1 MNSKQSRVELAIGNM
16 NIEVLNSMQLEAIE
30 NIRKNPEIVL
40 LAPTGSGKTIAFLLP
55 ILEMLKTDNDQIQA
69 LVLAPSRELSIQI
82 EQVFRSMKTGFKS
95 LCCYGGHPV
104 SVEKKSLKTPPA
116 LLIGTPGRIAD
127 HLRRE
132 HIDTENIRFIVLD
145 EFDKSLEFGFE
156 AEMSFIM
163 GRLRGLQKRV
173 LTSATK
179 STEIPAFTGLK
190 NPIELNHLPN
200 EAPEGLTL
208 KMVMSESTEKQDTLM
223 QLLCLLGT
231 KASLVF
237 CNHREAV
244 ERLSSFLNE
253 NGLYNDVFHGGL
265 EQEER
270 ERTLIKFRNGSIRIL
285 ITTDLAARG
294 LDIPLIENIIHYQLP
309 AVETAFTHRNG
320 RTARMHAQGNAFL
333 ILSDKDKIPGW
344 IEEKPELVSLPA
356 KAIIPPASEWTTI
369 YISAGKKDKVNKVD
383 IVGWLLQKG
392 HLKKEELGL
401 IDVLDFISFAA
412 VKSNKINEL
421 FRLLR
426 NEPLKKK
433 KVKIAVAR

>member
-1 MNSKQSRVELAIGNM
+1 MNLKQSRVDLAIGNM
-16 NIEVLNSMQLEAIE
+16 NIDVLNSMQLEAID

-55 ILEMLKTDNDQIQA
+55 ILEMLKTDNDQIQS
-69 LVLAPSRELSIQI
+69 LVIAPSRELSIQI
-82 EQVFRSMKTGFKS
+82 EHVFKSMKTGFKS

-104 SVEKKSLKTPPA
+104 SVEKKSLKIPPA

-132 HIDTENIRFIVLD
+132 HIDTENIRLVVLD

-163 GRLRGLQKRV
+163 GRLGHLQKRV

-179 STEIPAFTGLK
+179 STEIPVFAGLK

-208 KMVMSESTEKQDTLM
+208 KMVMSESIEKQDILM

-309 AVETAFTHRNG
+309 AVEAAFTHRNG
-320 RTARMHAQGNAFL
+320 RTARMHAHGNAFL
-333 ILSDKDKIPGW
+333 ILSDKDKMPIW

-356 KAIIPPASEWTTI
+356 KTIIPPPSEWTTI
-369 YISAGKKDKVNKVD
+369 YISVGKKDKVNKVD

-392 HLKKEELGL
+392 NLQKEELGL
-401 IDVLDFISFAA
+401 IDVLDFISFVA
-412 VKSNKINEL
+412 VKNNKINEL
-421 FRLLR
+421 LRLLR

-433 KVKIAVAR
+433 KVRIAIAR